1 MIDPILLQNKEV
13 IEKVYEH
20 INIMSAITK
29 QNNNK
34 VLLYS
39 LTILLIS
46 YLCFV
51 NKEKIVNS
59 IDIENFKIKKEFKEN
74 DLNKIED
81 EDNEDDLSDFEY

>member
-74 DLNKIED
+74 NLNKIED